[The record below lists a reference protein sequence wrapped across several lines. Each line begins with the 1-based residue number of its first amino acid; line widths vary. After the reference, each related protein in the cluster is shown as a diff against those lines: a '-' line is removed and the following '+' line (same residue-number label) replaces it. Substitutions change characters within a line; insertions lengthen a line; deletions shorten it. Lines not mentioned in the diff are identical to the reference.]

1 MAKKWS
7 FECTADIKVCR
18 VLLNTGWEYKYSIFV
33 DELYTLLMLLLK
45 YGLKVLIGLD
55 QAAVGNI
62 LCEGSGNFPMSLIN
76 NEIREGENQECQLFM
91 QSYHKE
97 TEMTASASIC

>member
-33 DELYTLLMLLLK
+33 DELYTLLMLLLE

-76 NEIREGENQECQLFM
+76 NEIREGEDQECQLFM

-97 TEMTASASIC
+97 TKMTASASIC